1 MFIVVKFNVLC
12 CYFRTRLKYSTHYS
26 RNCVCRLEERFEFAD
41 KAFLRPKPKTAIYI
55 RAQYP
60 LKIQRAEF
68 LYVTM
73 NSLQVFAC
81 TIDSEGAIFH

>member
-1 MFIVVKFNVLC
+1 MCFVVILELGWSIQRIIREIVC
-12 CYFRTRLKYSTHYS
+12 AGW
-26 RNCVCRLEERFEFAD
+26 RFEFAD

-81 TIDSEGAIFH
+81 TIDSEGAIFHWN